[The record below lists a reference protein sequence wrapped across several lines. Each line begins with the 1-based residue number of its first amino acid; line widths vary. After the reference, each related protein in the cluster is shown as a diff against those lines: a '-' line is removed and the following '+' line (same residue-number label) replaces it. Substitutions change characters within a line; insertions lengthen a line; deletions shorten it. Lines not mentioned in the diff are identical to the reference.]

1 MHLLACLHVILLV
14 HVCRLSSLT
23 LPSLP
28 PSPPPRA
35 SLPHSF
41 TPSPTSSLTLSHS
54 SLTPSLTSLPHSF
67 TPSLSVCPM
76 HRVSVP
82 RSSLLAPYKVRP
94 HRRRSF
100 DPTDSMG
107 LSQVHHKMIACHSV
121 PVVNMYMMKS
131 GNGRNMSGDRG
142 GGGRYFM

>member
-1 MHLLACLHVILLV
+1 MCKCICLN
-14 HVCRLSSLT
+14 VCMQYYLYILSSLT
-23 LPSLP
+23 PPSLLP
-28 PSPPPRA
+28 EPLSLTPSLTPSPPPRA

-41 TPSPTSSLTLSHS
+41 TPSLT
-54 SLTPSLTSLPHSF
+54 
-67 TPSLSVCPM
+67 VCPM

-121 PVVNMYMMKS
+121 PVVNVYMIKS
-131 GNGRNMSGDRG
+131 GNGRNVSSDRG
-142 GGGRYFM
+142 GRGRYFI